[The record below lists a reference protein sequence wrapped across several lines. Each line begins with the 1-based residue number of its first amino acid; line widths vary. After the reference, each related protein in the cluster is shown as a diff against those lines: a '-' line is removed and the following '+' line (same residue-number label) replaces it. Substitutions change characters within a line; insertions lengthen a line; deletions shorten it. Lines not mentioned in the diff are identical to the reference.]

1 MNLRFSNRWLI
12 GANGALALALAASF
26 FVDLY
31 PALRPKQA
39 EAGVEQYAWTAG
51 SLGQETPFSEY
62 RGIVRARTLFA
73 PSQGAAEPAQQR
85 TLIQDYEL
93 LGTFRRG
100 SEFRA
105 FLKSIGTKQSKTVAV
120 GDWVGDYE
128 IVEIGPEGVVFD
140 KDGKKFTLKR

>member
-1 MNLRFSNRWLI
+1 MNVRFSNRWLI
-12 GANGALALALAASF
+12 GANGALVLALATSF
-26 FVDLY
+26 FVDPY
-31 PALRPKQA
+31 PALRPERA
-39 EAGVEQYAWTAG
+39 EAGAEQYAWTAG

-62 RGIVRARTLFA
+62 RGIVRGRALFA

-105 FLKSIGTKQSKTVAV
+105 FLKNIGTNQSKTVAP

-128 IVEIGPEGVVFD
+128 IVEIGPDGVVFD
-140 KDGKKFTLKR
+140 KGGQQFTLKR